1 MKYIESRE
9 ELRAVY
15 REPGDIPLRKEM
27 RRLDAH
33 ARHFLSKC
41 PFVLI
46 GSQDRD
52 GAADVTPKGDRP
64 GFAQPLDDFTLL
76 IPDRP
81 GNNRL
86 DTWENIIVNP
96 AVGLLFVIPGMDET
110 LRVNGEGRL
119 TVDDDLRH
127 QLAVN
132 GKPAVSVLVVKVHAV
147 YMHCAKAFMRS
158 KLWRPDTWP
167 VRTEFPTLGEII
179 RDQLALPQDAAEL
192 DGGLAAAY
200 SKTMW

>member
-15 REPGDIPLRKEM
+15 REPGDVPVRKEM
-27 RRLDAH
+27 RRLDAY
-33 ARHFLSKC
+33 ARNFLLKS

-86 DTWENIIVNP
+86 DTWENVIVNP

-119 TVDDDLRH
+119 TVDEDLRRR
-127 QLAVN
+127 LAVD
-132 GKPAVSVLVVKVHAV
+132 GKPAVSVLVVKIHAV

-167 VRTEFPTLGEII
+167 RRSEFPTLGEII

>member
-15 REPGDIPLRKEM
+15 REPGDVPVRKEM

-33 ARHFLSKC
+33 ARNFLLKS

-86 DTWENIIVNP
+86 DTWENVIVNP

-119 TVDDDLRH
+119 TVDDDLRRR
-127 QLAVN
+127 LAVD
-132 GKPAVSVLVVKVHAV
+132 GKPAVSVLVVKIHAV

-167 VRTEFPTLGEII
+167 RRSEFPTLGEII